1 MQERI
6 HYIDIKNLGFKEI
19 DGDCQQYFNEF
30 GFDYVIITKKLTKTI
45 SLDWSKESQL
55 CEMIRID
62 NKREQNIVRRIPI
75 MNLKQLTEIID
86 FFTGTKEN

>member
-30 GFDYVIITKKLTKTI
+30 GFDYVIISKKLTKTI

-55 CEMIRID
+55 CEIIRVD
-62 NKREQNIVRRIPI
+62 NNKHQNIIRRVPVK
-75 MNLKQLTEIID
+75 NLEHLVEIID
-86 FFTGTKEN
+86 FFTGK